1 MTGSSSPA
9 KPSVLRRVIGLV
21 QELWPWLALSAVLV
35 LSGALNIMSGLRY
48 QPAILSQM
56 RQLSL
61 VTQPL
66 AFLGNVAQIVLGVI
80 LVLVGIGLLW
90 RLATAW
96 AFAVLLLLITV
107 GVNLAQARW
116 DPSLFLACFMLLAL
130 LFFRRHF
137 TRQTILANFLY
148 SLFSVLAILAY
159 GVLGTFILGKEFHP
173 PVHDLISA
181 LYFTVITLATV
192 GYGDIIPVTPEARLF
207 VISLILVGLSVFA
220 TVIAAAVGPAVSREL
235 NRIFRP
241 QRKKMKPKDHV
252 ILTGEGAI
260 ACNTAREL
268 LARGI
273 PFVHIHTQ
281 ACDTPLP
288 EENLIRGNPSEDPTL
303 REAGIDAARLVIAAL
318 DDDSENAFISLIAK
332 DLNPKVR
339 VLAVASSAKSI
350 RRLQLA
356 GAEIVFAPAAVG
368 SRLLANLVEGQE
380 IPEEFKDLLE
390 GRPNRR

>member
-1 MTGSSSPA
+1 LPL
-9 KPSVLRRVIGLV
+9 SVI
-21 QELWPWLALSAVLV
+21 LV

-48 QPAILSQM
+48 QPALLSQI

-80 LVLVGIGLLW
+80 LVVVGVGLLW

-107 GVNLAQARW
+107 GVNLAQGRW
-116 DPSLFLACFMLLAL
+116 GPSLFLACFMLLAL
-130 LFFRRHF
+130 LFYRRHF
-137 TRQTILANFLY
+137 TRQTILANFLF
-148 SLFSVLAILAY
+148 SLMSVLAILAY
-159 GVLGTFILGKEFHP
+159 GVLGTYILGAQFHP
-173 PVHDLISA
+173 PVHELVSA

-192 GYGDIIPVTPEARLF
+192 GYGDIVPVTPEARFF
-207 VISLILVGLSVFA
+207 VISLILVGLSIFA
-220 TVIAAAVGPAVSREL
+220 TVIASAVGPAVSKEF
-235 NRIFRP
+235 NRIFQP
-241 QRKKMKPKDHV
+241 QRQKMKPKNHV
-252 ILTGEGAI
+252 ILTGEGAL

-273 PFVHIHTQ
+273 PFVHILTQ
-281 ACDTPLP
+281 TCDTPLP
-288 EENLIRGNPSEDPTL
+288 EENVVRGNPSEDPAL
-303 REAGIDAARLVIAAL
+303 REAGIDTARLVIAAL

-332 DLNPKVR
+332 DLNPHVR
-339 VLAVASSAKSI
+339 VLAVASSVKSI

-368 SRLLANLVEGQE
+368 SRLLTNLVEGIE
-380 IPEEFKDLLE
+380 IPEEFKDLLK
-390 GRPNRR
+390 GRPNHR